1 MLIKH
6 LCYNSFV
13 VLLLLLLNLPKHP
26 CRQQRPHFFLLR
38 SIPGFSSVLV
48 SSDEL
53 YDNALEN
60 LQWLVP
66 MDIRQLNI
74 FSPQSSYQIN
84 LRYRNSSSV
93 KRYPGYQLWKIHE
106 NNIENAVLRAFWR
119 LFG

>member
-1 MLIKH
+1 MLIKY
-6 LCYNSFV
+6 LCYNSLV
-13 VLLLLLLNLPKHP
+13 ILLLLLLNLPTHP
-26 CRQQRPHFFLLR
+26 CRQQHPQFFLLR
-38 SIPGFSSVLV
+38 SIPGFPTALIPN
-48 SSDEL
+48 DEL
-53 YDNALEN
+53 YENTLES

-66 MDIRQLNI
+66 MNIRQFNI

-106 NNIENAVLRAFWR
+106 NNIENKVLRTFWR